1 MKVISLG
8 ISIHNRYHIPKKN
21 LLLILLA
28 VFNYTKRGVT
38 GKNNTK
44 KIKIETVRKL

>member
-1 MKVISLG
+1 MEVISLG
-8 ISIHNRYHIPKKN
+8 ISIHARYIIPRKN
-21 LLLILLA
+21 IIFFLLA

-38 GKNNTK
+38 GKNNTR

>member
-1 MKVISLG
+1 MEVISLG
-8 ISIHNRYHIPKKN
+8 ISIHNRYLIPKKD
-21 LLLILLA
+21 LLLFLLA
-28 VFNYTKRGVT
+28 VFNYTKRGVA